1 MTVRVLLFGSEAI
14 AAGRGTVEVELPDGQ
29 GCAHLRRALVAAYP
43 ALGPFA
49 DQARF
54 AINSEFA
61 PLDAPIRA
69 GDEVALIGLV
79 SGG

>member
-1 MTVRVLLFGSEAI
+1 MTVRVLLFGAEAI
-14 AAGRGTVEVELPDGQ
+14 AAGRGAVEVDLPAGQ
-29 GCAHLRRALVAAYP
+29 GCAHLRRAIVAACP
-43 ALGPFA
+43 ALGALA

-61 PLDAPIRA
+61 AFDAPIRP